1 MHVPNIKRVL
11 IKRLNSTPA
20 PNARKEIL
28 LGKESGVAGVQELQN
43 GEPESG
49 IFPFLFLAAGL
60 FLLQLLN
67 SCNS

>member
-28 LGKESGVAGVQELQN
+28 LGKESGVAGVQELQK
-43 GEPESG
+43 EE
-49 IFPFLFLAAGL
+49 AGC
-60 FLLQLLN
+60 QKKKRKN
-67 SCNS
+67 A